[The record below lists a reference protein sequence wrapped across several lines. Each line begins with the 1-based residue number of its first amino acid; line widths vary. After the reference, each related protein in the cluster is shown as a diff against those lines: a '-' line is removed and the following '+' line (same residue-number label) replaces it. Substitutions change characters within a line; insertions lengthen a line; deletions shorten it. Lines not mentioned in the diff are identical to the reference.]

1 MKDSILVIIL
11 QTILDS
17 ILVNTLEI
25 IQDNLQ
31 VLSKVNIPQHILE
44 TILELQVHNN
54 LQLNIVQH
62 ILVTM

>member
-31 VLSKVNIPQHILE
+31 VLSKVNILQHILE

-62 ILVTM
+62 TLVTM

>member
-44 TILELQVHNN
+44 TIPELQGQLN

-62 ILVTM
+62 TLVTM